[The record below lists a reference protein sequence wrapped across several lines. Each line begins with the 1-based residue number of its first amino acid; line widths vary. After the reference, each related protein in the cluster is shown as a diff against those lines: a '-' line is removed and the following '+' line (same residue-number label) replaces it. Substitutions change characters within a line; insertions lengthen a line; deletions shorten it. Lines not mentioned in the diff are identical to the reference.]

1 MSQETHR
8 SWPSKSS
15 WSPEFWRPYVLAIW
29 RQSGST
35 LSSSKP
41 ALLIPW
47 GIYLLRQRWGCWRFK
62 IIWKGH
68 RNVGGLSLIRFVSQR
83 ICRYIHM
90 HISLYMYIIFYIYI
104 WYNDNSNNDDNNKM
118 CIKLSMM
125 QSQEHSKPS
134 RGVVGH
140 KVAIIQKGLI
150 LFDFSGLL
158 ICLYNY
164 IYIYI

>member
-104 WYNDNSNNDDNNKM
+104 YDIMIIVIMMIIIRCVSNCPWCNRRNTA
-118 CIKLSMM
+118 SR
-125 QSQEHSKPS
+125 QE
-134 RGVVGH
+134 VWL
-140 KVAIIQKGLI
+140 AIR
-150 LFDFSGLL
+150 LL
-158 ICLYNY
+158 
-164 IYIYI
+164 